1 MAAILDPTTTVVQE
15 DPLARDLRTD
25 FLASARQLAGTRTPV
40 AKLGVRVPTI

>member
-25 FLASARQLAGTRTPV
+25 FLASARQLAGTR
-40 AKLGVRVPTI
+40 VPLQN